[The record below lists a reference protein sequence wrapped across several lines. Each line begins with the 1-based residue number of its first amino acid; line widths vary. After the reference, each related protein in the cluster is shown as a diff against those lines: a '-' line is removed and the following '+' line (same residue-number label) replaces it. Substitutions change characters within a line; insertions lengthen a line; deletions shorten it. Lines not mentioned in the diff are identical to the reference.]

1 MSFTLFSNQLY
12 LPAITTFTFILILLI
27 TSRIVFILIII
38 IIIIVIIMIIII
50 TIMIIIINT
59 PFSLSKL
66 SLKSWFR
73 VLSFYVRK
81 AQLALISYNFL

>member
-27 TSRIVFILIII
+27 TSRIVFVVILIL
-38 IIIIVIIMIIII
+38 MIIII
-50 TIMIIIINT
+50 
-59 PFSLSKL
+59 FEKL
-66 SLKSWFR
+66 WLR

-81 AQLALISYNFL
+81 I